1 VKPAPTINPAP
12 RTRPVEEGLPAELRD
27 QQLLCTLTLRDA
39 IGAQSPHERAI
50 ACRAHEAA
58 CAAWGHVSRE
68 LVARAQDAG
77 ELMHADT
84 VQRVL
89 AAEAGKLRSLLESL
103 PTAQAAACNPGD
115 PDLAQA
121 VLDDAVQQIL
131 DAISDP
137 QTILPAVPAAPR
149 KGRKPSRPPAKGEA

>member
-1 VKPAPTINPAP
+1 MKAPLPAP
-12 RTRPVEEGLPAELRD
+12 RRRPVEAGLPPELEG
-27 QQLLCTLTLRDA
+27 QQMLCDLTLRDA
-39 IGAQSPHERAI
+39 LGAQSPHERAI

-58 CAAWGHVSRE
+58 CAAWGNISRE

-77 ELMHADT
+77 DLMHADT
-84 VQRVL
+84 VRRVL

-131 DAISDP
+131 DAMSAP
-137 QTILPAVPAAPR
+137 QSILPAVPVVPR
-149 KGRKPSRPPAKGEA
+149 KSRKPSRAPCQG

>member
-1 VKPAPTINPAP
+1 MKPEPVPAP

-27 QQLLCTLTLRDA
+27 QQLLCALTLRDA

-77 ELMHADT
+77 ELMHAEE
-84 VQRVL
+84 VARAIAQE
-89 AAEAGKLRSLLESL
+89 AEKLRALLESL
-103 PTAQAAACNPGD
+103 PAAQATNCNPGD
-115 PDLAQA
+115 PELAQTA
-121 VLDDAVQQIL
+121 LADAVQQIL
-131 DAISDP
+131 SAISTPD
-137 QTILPAVPAAPR
+137 AVLASAGEKPR
-149 KGRKPSRPPAKGEA
+149 KARRKSAGGRPTAGA

>member
-1 VKPAPTINPAP
+1 MKPAPTITPAP

-27 QQLLCTLTLRDA
+27 QQLLCTLTLGDA

-77 ELMHADT
+77 DLMHAEE
-84 VQRVL
+84 VARVI
-89 AAEAGKLRSLLESL
+89 AKECEKLRALLESL

-121 VLDDAVQQIL
+121 VLGDAVQQIL

-137 QTILPAVPAAPR
+137 QTILPAMPVAPR
-149 KGRKPSRPPAKGEA
+149 NGRKPSRRPS